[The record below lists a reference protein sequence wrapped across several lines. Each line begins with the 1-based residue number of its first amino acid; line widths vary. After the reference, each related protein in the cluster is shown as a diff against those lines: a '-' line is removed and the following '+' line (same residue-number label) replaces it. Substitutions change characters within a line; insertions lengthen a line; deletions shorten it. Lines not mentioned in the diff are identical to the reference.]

1 MPAEPGVALDTGTR
15 RRILLLSVSAGL
27 GVANLYYAQPLA
39 ATMARSLSVSEAAI
53 GVCMMAC
60 QLGYALGMLLLVPL
74 GDGRERRRVMVE
86 TAAAA
91 ALVLVLVAAAPSY
104 PFLLGASALLGFA
117 SCLPQMSLPF
127 AVALVPHQARG
138 RAIGM
143 VMSGLLTG
151 ILLSRTLSGI
161 VAEAVGWRATFA
173 GAALV
178 MAALALVIRF
188 GLEPQAPSEP
198 LRWARIIASLPR
210 VLVAQPL
217 LQRQALVGALGFAA
231 FSAFWSTLSFQ
242 LAALGHGART
252 AGLFGVLGLAG
263 VAVAPIVGR
272 LSGRVQPTLI
282 NMAGLCS
289 VALSFGLL
297 ALAKRSL
304 LGIGV
309 ATVLLDAGAQATHL
323 ANQTIIL
330 GLSPE
335 TRNRTNA
342 LYMVSFFIGGSL
354 GTLIAAL
361 AWERLGYDGVCLVG
375 ATLALAGVLPLAWRA
390 RAPDTHSS
398 GRSHT

>member
-1 MPAEPGVALDTGTR
+1 MT
-15 RRILLLSVSAGL
+15 AGL

-39 ATMARSLSVSEAAI
+39 ATMSRSLSVSASAI
-53 GVCMMAC
+53 GVSMMAC

-74 GDGRERRRVMVE
+74 GDGRERRRIMVE
-86 TAAAA
+86 TSGAA
-91 ALVLVLVAAAPSY
+91 ALVLLLVAMAPSY
-104 PFLLGASALLGFA
+104 PFLLAASALLGFA
-117 SCLPQMSLPF
+117 SCLPQMAVPF
-127 AVALVPHQARG
+127 AVSLVPHAARG

-161 VAEAVGWRATFA
+161 VADAIGWRATFA
-173 GAALV
+173 CAALI
-178 MAALALVIRF
+178 MAALAALIRF

-198 LRWARIIASLPR
+198 LPWARIIASLPR
-210 VLVAQPL
+210 VFASQPL
-217 LQRQALVGALGFAA
+217 LRRQALVGALGFAA

-242 LAALGHGART
+242 LAELGHGART

-263 VAVAPIVGR
+263 VAIAPIVGR
-272 LSGRVQPTLI
+272 LTGRVHPTHI
-282 NMAGLCS
+282 NIVGLCS
-289 VALSFGLL
+289 VALSFGVLL
-297 ALAKRSL
+297 VGQRSL
-304 LGIGV
+304 LGIAF

-335 TRNRTNA
+335 QRNRTNA

-361 AWERLGYDGVCLVG
+361 CWERLGYAGVCMAG
-375 ATLALAGVLPLAWRA
+375 AAFALAGALPLAWRA
-390 RAPDTHSS
+390 GAPAAHSS